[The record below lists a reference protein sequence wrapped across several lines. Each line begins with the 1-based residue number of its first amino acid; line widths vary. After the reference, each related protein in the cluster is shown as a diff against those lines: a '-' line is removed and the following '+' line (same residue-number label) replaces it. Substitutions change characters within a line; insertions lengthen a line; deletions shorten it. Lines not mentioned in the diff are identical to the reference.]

1 MQKIFTPRLI
11 IVLLVTAG
19 CLFVTWPTMRYF
31 IHINTMGEEPTEA
44 QIERRNELLESPGV
58 ITLGLDLQGGADF
71 LLTVDQDLL
80 ARRILENQAEGLREA
95 FRRDAVDASVS
106 IDFESIDDMSVR
118 VQLND
123 ERDLDF
129 ATETLEDV
137 LGTSVELSAQGNIR
151 NQLAQSEL
159 LLVPPSAELQE
170 SLEQAVES
178 ALRVIRRRVD
188 EFGLTQPIVARAGP
202 DRILVQIPGENDPE
216 RIRESLLRTAAM
228 EFRLLHP
235 NHEDL
240 ITEFV
245 EDGADGVVQ
254 DGTGPVKREFL
265 EEVEEPA
272 TGRTVMRL
280 QDDIPGVPS
289 GYTLR
294 LGRRVH
300 IDPVTGTVDPERS
313 YDDLAYL
320 VEARAPIVG
329 EHLRRAAVFTD
340 PMDHRD
346 PIKVTIDFNR
356 QGADLFARITS
367 DNVGRRFAI
376 ILDDVVYSAPNIR
389 EPILGGS
396 AQISGGFSQAE
407 ALDLS
412 RVLNAGALPAPLQVI
427 TENTVGPTLGA
438 ESIRN
443 SARALII
450 GAALIVVLMVF
461 MYVHA
466 GIISIF
472 AMTLNL
478 LLIMAILGLMGATL
492 TLSGIGGILLT
503 MGMAVDANILIYE
516 RLREE
521 LDSGKPL
528 RAAINQAFDKAF
540 SVIVD
545 SNTTSLLPALVLVLF
560 EVVDGSVKGF
570 WTAIAIGLIA
580 NLYTG
585 IVVTRTL
592 METWYTQFRSISVG
606 KLRLLKNVRIP
617 WMKYRAVGIGV
628 SGTLAIVAA
637 GYLIIEGPSWGIDFT
652 GGVLTTVEIQDTQGE
667 DRLVLLGMFEDQ
679 FDDVRAIRVVGQEQ
693 WQLTVPRVAD
703 RETGEVP
710 TLDEIRGLISERI
723 GDEYGERAQIMSTQ
737 SVEPFVGTEFRMTA
751 FMTMLVA
758 CAVILSYIA
767 FRFQWVFGAGAV
779 ITLLHDVFLALGLFK
794 LLGHTLTLDIVSALL
809 IILGYS
815 VNDTIVVFDRIRE
828 KMQERHSAKLFEV
841 FNRGINETLSRTLM
855 TSTTTLTVVGLMFLF
870 GGAGLSAFAL
880 VLLIGIALGTYSSIF
895 VASALVYTYLNS
907 RGITTAI
914 QAKKAT
920 TRVALPKAKKA
931 PAAGQQAR

>member
-11 IVLLVTAG
+11 IVLLITAG
-19 CLFVTWPTMRYF
+19 CLFITWPTARYF
-31 IHINTMGEEPTEA
+31 IHINTMADPPTEEE
-44 QIERRNELLESPGV
+44 IELRNDLLESRGV

-95 FRRDAVDASVS
+95 FRRDDVDASVR

-137 LGTSVELSAQGNIR
+137 LGTTVELVAQGNIR
-151 NQLAQSEL
+151 NQLAESEL
-159 LLVPPSAELQE
+159 LLTTRSADLQD
-170 SLEQAVES
+170 SLERAVES

-235 NHEDL
+235 QHDDVVVNFIEG
-240 ITEFV
+240 
-245 EDGADGVVQ
+245 GADGIVA

-280 QDDIPGVPS
+280 QHDIPGVPS

-294 LGRRVH
+294 LGRRIH
-300 IDPVTGTVDPERS
+300 TDPVTGTADPERS
-313 YDDLAYL
+313 HEDLVYVVA
-320 VEARAPIVG
+320 AQAPLVG

-340 PMDHRD
+340 PMDYQD

-356 QGADLFARITS
+356 QGADIFARITS

-376 ILDDVVYSAPNIR
+376 ILDDIVYSAPNIR

-396 AQISGGFSQAE
+396 AQISGGFTQAE

-438 ESIRN
+438 DSIRS
-443 SARALII
+443 SARALMF
-450 GAALIVVLMVF
+450 GAALIVVIMLF

-478 LLIMAILGLMGATL
+478 LLIMAVLALMGATL

-521 LDSGKPL
+521 LDAGKPL

-560 EVVDGSVKGF
+560 EVVDGSVRGF

-606 KLRLLKNVRIP
+606 RLRLLKNVRIP

-628 SGTLAIVAA
+628 SGTLAIVSVT
-637 GYLIIEGPSWGIDFT
+637 YLMVEGPSWGIDFT
-652 GGVLTTVEIQDTQGE
+652 GGVLATVEIEETSAE
-667 DRLVLLGMFEDQ
+667 DRLILLGMFEEQ
-679 FDDVRAIRVVGQEQ
+679 FDDVRAIRVMGKDQ

-703 RETGEVP
+703 RVTGEVP
-710 TLDEIRGLISERI
+710 TLDEIRGMISGGI
-723 GDEYGERAQIMSTQ
+723 AGEYGDRAEIMSTQ

-751 FMTMLVA
+751 FMTLAVA
-758 CAVILSYIA
+758 CAVILTYIA

-779 ITLLHDVFLALGLFK
+779 VTLLHDVFLALGIFK

-828 KMQERHSAKLFEV
+828 KMQERHSAKLYEV

-855 TSTTTLTVVGLMFLF
+855 TSTTTLTVIGIMYLF
-870 GGAGLSAFAL
+870 GGVGLSAFAL

-895 VASALVYTYLNS
+895 VASALVYTYLNA

-920 TRVALPKAKKA
+920 TRVALPKATKKE
-931 PAAGQQAR
+931 PAAGQAR